1 MRVDSPLA
9 HTGFT
14 LTAASDNKDLI
25 WDLDAFNQRQRA
37 VDFVMGFEN
46 RLCVYS
52 SSVDQLYTNYNIF
65 FPKEEDRKL
74 VILPNPYMPHD
85 TFNGIP
91 ERAVTPTGM
100 EIIPGI
106 YQSHPCLFLRI
117 PFRSGTVKY
126 RAVPLQMGLNIVRQ
140 KLPPHRPFLPVLM
153 KGDLR
158 ELNASTPCLHL
169 HAIHVDRLVEHSTLE
184 RSGIQK
190 VIEQRLR
197 QLS

>member
-1 MRVDSPLA
+1 MPIN
-9 HTGFT
+9 
-14 LTAASDNKDLI
+14 SDNKDLI

-46 RLCVYS
+46 KLCVYS
-52 SSVDQLYTNYNIF
+52 NSVEQLYTNYNIF

-85 TFNGIP
+85 TFNNIP
-91 ERAVTPTGM
+91 AHAVTPTGM

-106 YQSHPCLFLRI
+106 YQARPSLFLRI

-126 RAVPLQMGLNIVRQ
+126 RALPLQMGLKIVRE
-140 KLPPHRPFLPVLM
+140 KLPANKPFLPVLM

-158 ELNASTPCLHL
+158 ELDASTPCLHL
-169 HAIHVDRLVEHSTLE
+169 HAIHLIRLEDHSVLE
-184 RSGIQK
+184 RGGIQK
-190 VIEQRLR
+190 VIDQRLR
-197 QLS
+197 QLN